1 MDEELGASTL
11 VPDGSF
17 HTRETTFA
25 RQYREENE
33 GSPNT
38 LSASEELR
46 VSSVEGRKN
55 LYHRNAVSH
64 LATHFW
70 PSELYMPARL
80 GSGARTDWSPY
91 PTFGRFSLYFPE
103 FLINQVTIWESGHVR
118 RDAAGAV
125 LSWLNTYADRLQQL
139 DLQDRTADAQTE
151 LGRLLGV

>member
-17 HTRETTFA
+17 HARESVFTR
-25 RQYREENE
+25 RYREENE
-33 GSPNT
+33 GTPNT
-38 LSASEELR
+38 VSASDELR
-46 VSSVEGRKN
+46 ISSVEGRKN
-55 LYHRNAVSH
+55 LYHRNAISH

-80 GSGARTDWSPY
+80 GSEARTDWSPY
-91 PTFGRFSLYFPE
+91 PTFGRFTLFFPE

-125 LSWLNTYADRLQQL
+125 LSWLNTYADRLLTL
-139 DLQDRTADAQTE
+139 DLQYQTAESQNS